1 MFYLVSPK
9 RALKLSSICGL
20 DNVVLSLLSSCDDG
34 EVLPKVR
41 FYQSTY

>member
-9 RALKLSSICGL
+9 RALKFSSICGL
-20 DNVVLSLLSSCDDG
+20 DNMVLSLLLFCDDG
-34 EVLPKVR
+34 EVLPKIM